1 MWMRHGVSKAPIS
14 RGFPQR
20 TLWHALCA
28 IAARRIF
35 TMNIGI
41 KGWTAAA
48 ALVAFVGL
56 PLTAAAQAGAPP
68 AGAPPAAQAQATS
81 ASGEL
86 VKVDATAKSITVK
99 ADGRDQEFTF
109 NDQTK
114 ITGAQGAAGL
124 ATMEGSQV
132 TVMYGKD
139 RVASEIRVSPK
150 K

>member
-1 MWMRHGVSKAPIS
+1 MSI
-14 RGFPQR
+14 Q
-20 TLWHALCA
+20 
-28 IAARRIF
+28 
-35 TMNIGI
+35 I
-41 KGWTAAA
+41 KGWIAAV
-48 ALVAFVGL
+48 ALVSFVAL
-56 PLTAAAQAGAPP
+56 PLAASAGQAAEP
-68 AGAPPAAQAQATS
+68 AGQAAQATS

-86 VKVDATAKSITVK
+86 VKVDAATKSLTIK
-99 ADGRDQEFTF
+99 AAGKDEQFTF
-109 NDQTK
+109 TEQTK

>member
-1 MWMRHGVSKAPIS
+1 MHAAIS
-14 RGFPQR
+14 IECGDLQGFSLA
-20 TLWHALCA
+20 TLV
-28 IAARRIF
+28 ARDVRYARPEDF
-35 TMNIGI
+35 TMSNSV
-41 KGWTAAA
+41 KGWIAAA
-48 ALVAFVGL
+48 AIVAFVGL
-56 PLTAAAQAGAPP
+56 PLAASAGQAPP
-68 AGAPPAAQAQATS
+68 AGAPPAAQAQAAS

-132 TVMYGKD
+132 TVMYSKD
-139 RVASEIRVSPK
+139 RVASEIRVTPK
-150 K
+150 KQ

>member
-1 MWMRHGVSKAPIS
+1 MSIRVKGW
-14 RGFPQR
+14 
-20 TLWHALCA
+20 
-28 IAARRIF
+28 IAA
-35 TMNIGI
+35 
-41 KGWTAAA
+41 AVV
-48 ALVAFVGL
+48 VAFVGL
-56 PLTAAAQAGAPP
+56 PLTAAGQAPPAGAPP
-68 AGAPPAAQAQATS
+68 AGAPPAAQAQAAS

-86 VKVDATAKSITVK
+86 VKVDATAKSLTIK

-139 RVASEIRVSPK
+139 RVASEIRVTPK
-150 K
+150 KQ

>member
-1 MWMRHGVSKAPIS
+1 MSNSV
-14 RGFPQR
+14 
-20 TLWHALCA
+20 
-28 IAARRIF
+28 
-35 TMNIGI
+35 
-41 KGWTAAA
+41 KGWIAAA
-48 ALVAFVGL
+48 AIVAFVGL
-56 PLTAAAQAGAPP
+56 PLAASAGQAPP
-68 AGAPPAAQAQATS
+68 AGAPPAAQAQAAS

-132 TVMYGKD
+132 TVMYSKD
-139 RVASEIRVSPK
+139 RVASEIRVTPK
-150 K
+150 KQ

>member
-1 MWMRHGVSKAPIS
+1 
-14 RGFPQR
+14 
-20 TLWHALCA
+20 
-28 IAARRIF
+28 
-35 TMNIGI
+35 MNIV

-48 ALVAFVGL
+48 VMVAFVGL
-56 PLTAAAQAGAPP
+56 PLAASAGQA
-68 AGAPPAAQAQATS
+68 APPAAAAQQATS

-86 VKVDATAKSITVK
+86 VKVDATAKTLTVK

-139 RVASEIRVSPK
+139 RVASEIRVTPK
-150 K
+150 KQ

>member
-1 MWMRHGVSKAPIS
+1 MSIRVKGW
-14 RGFPQR
+14 
-20 TLWHALCA
+20 
-28 IAARRIF
+28 IAAVALVSF
-35 TMNIGI
+35 VALPLAASAGQAAPPDAAPAQ
-41 KGWTAAA
+41 AAA
-48 ALVAFVGL
+48 A
-56 PLTAAAQAGAPP
+56 
-68 AGAPPAAQAQATS
+68 S

-86 VKVDATAKSITVK
+86 VKVDATAKTLTIK
-99 ADGRDQEFTF
+99 ADGRDQQFSF